1 MPPTFYNTLTRK
13 KETFSPIKK
22 GEVKLYSCG
31 PTVYDYAHLG
41 NLRAFVFVD
50 LLKRYLKYKGLNVKH
65 VMNITDVDDKTIKGS
80 RHEAKSLKE
89 FTRFYEKAFLED
101 LEALNIQPADILPR
115 ATEHIKEMVAII
127 EDLKKKGFAYEKD
140 GSTYFSIQ
148 KFRDYGKLAKLEKQ
162 QLKANAE
169 GRLED
174 EYEKE
179 DARDFVL
186 WKAYQKEDGDVF
198 WETSLGKGR
207 PGWHIE
213 CSAMSMKYLGKHFDI
228 HTGGVD
234 LIFPHHTNEI
244 AQSECSTGE
253 PFVNYWL
260 HNAHLIVNGEKM
272 SKSKRNF
279 FTLRDL
285 LKKGH
290 SPKAIR
296 LEILSTHYRQ
306 ELDFR
311 EDRLQEN
318 LSRFKELFLK
328 LDHAEGKGSDEVKV
342 LSEKVRKEFEDAMD
356 DDLNIAGALAAIFTF
371 IREVN
376 KLDLSKKD
384 AELVRQALLS
394 FDEVLGVLE
403 FEKEEIPKEITDLAE
418 QRAKAKQEKDW
429 KKADAIRIEIRKKGW
444 QIDDTASGYI
454 LKKN

>member
-1 MPPTFYNTLTRK
+1 
-13 KETFSPIKK
+13 
-22 GEVKLYSCG
+22 
-31 PTVYDYAHLG
+31 
-41 NLRAFVFVD
+41 
-50 LLKRYLKYKGLNVKH
+50 
-65 VMNITDVDDKTIKGS
+65 
-80 RHEAKSLKE
+80 
-89 FTRFYEKAFLED
+89 
-101 LEALNIQPADILPR
+101 
-115 ATEHIKEMVAII
+115 
-127 EDLKKKGFAYEKD
+127 
-140 GSTYFSIQ
+140 
-148 KFRDYGKLAKLEKQ
+148 
-162 QLKANAE
+162 
-169 GRLED
+169 
-174 EYEKE
+174 
-179 DARDFVL
+179 
-186 WKAYQKEDGDVF
+186 
-198 WETSLGKGR
+198 
-207 PGWHIE
+207 
-213 CSAMSMKYLGKHFDI
+213 MKYLGKHFDI

-394 FDEVLGVLE
+394 LDEVLGVLE

-429 KKADAIRIEIRKKGW
+429 KKADDLRNQIRSKGW
-444 QIDDTASGYI
+444 QIDDTTTRYI